1 MAPGSQLS
9 FRPGLITLKELSGE
23 HAGGVFRIDGEIDVS
38 DLLDVDIELDYY
50 GRVDSPQLLALLPA
64 TVRNLMTTLDIQ
76 GEQPVRLSDARLRL
90 KQISAADNTW
100 ETDFEGLLETQGA
113 ALTLGVVELSEVDGH
128 FDIRA
133 TNTPDAGT
141 SLEVEISATRALV
154 MGRELTDVETHVTMR
169 PGTRSISLPEFRAR
183 MYNGV
188 IAGYAEV
195 GLDANSRY
203 EASFDLGAVALE
215 SIISPNPA
223 SKGKPATAGGEMYAS
238 IRLDGLRDQPETRR
252 GRGAV
257 RVVYGRMA
265 DMPIALR
272 VLQLLEL
279 MPPVSGTLDFADV
292 AFYING
298 DRLVFERL
306 FMECPTLQVLGDGEM
321 RIPGFELDLRLRT
334 RGTLPV
340 IRDIVAAVS
349 DALFEVAVTGPI
361 TDPKAKLI
369 ALPGM
374 SQSHSSH
381 VSAPAA
387 ESDK

>member
-9 FRPGLITLKELSGE
+9 FRPGLITLEELSGE
-23 HAGGVFRIDGEIDVS
+23 HVGGVFRIDGEIDVS
-38 DLLDVDIELDYY
+38 DLLDAELEIDYY

-64 TVRNLMTTLDIQ
+64 TVRGVMTTLDLQ
-76 GEQPVRLSDARLRL
+76 GEEPVRLSDARLRL
-90 KQISAADNTW
+90 RQISAADNTW
-100 ETDFEGLLETQGA
+100 ETDFEGLLETRGA
-113 ALTLGVVELSEVDGH
+113 TLNLGGVELAEIDGH

-133 TNTPDAGT
+133 VNTPEDGT
-141 SLEVEISATRALV
+141 SLEVEIAATRALV
-154 MGRELTDVETHVTMR
+154 MGRELTDVKTHVSMS
-169 PGTRSISLPEFRAR
+169 PGSRSISLPRFRAR

-195 GLDANSRY
+195 GLDANSEY
-203 EASFDLGAVALE
+203 HAAFDLGGVALDGVV
-215 SIISPNPA
+215 SPEDTPQ
-223 SKGKPATAGGEMYAS
+223 GEQATAGGEIYAS
-238 IRLDGLRDQPETRR
+238 LRLGGLRNQPQTRR
-252 GRGAV
+252 GRGAI

-272 VLQLLEL
+272 VLQLFEL
-279 MPPVSGTLDFADV
+279 MPPVSGTLDFADI

-334 RGTLPV
+334 RGTLPI

-349 DALFEVAVTGPI
+349 DVLFEVEVTGSI
-361 TDPKAKLI
+361 TDPKARLI

-374 SQSHSSH
+374 SQGHSSS
-381 VSAPAA
+381 VAAPPAPTG
-387 ESDK
+387 K